1 MPGLTQKRVIDMH
14 EMKQDQLISVLATL
28 IERDV
33 AEAAK
38 VVEDLPAGDG
48 AALLSAVPVQVGVRL
63 INRLQ
68 SGFAGA
74 LLEQC
79 EVEEIKKLLINMPA
93 QQAAAIVMHLSVEKR
108 GELLPEIKGRLVDNI
123 RELLTYPEGS
133 VGRYMSMDMLTFK
146 KDESAGAVIDRLRK
160 LSVERK
166 FPASYAYVVDE
177 DNVLQGVLNT
187 RTLFLAEPS
196 QRLESIMITSVFALH
211 CFTDRSDAAREMASR
226 KYFAAP
232 VVDGE
237 NRLLGVIKAE
247 NMLRGIKEDLSGDMQ
262 KMFGVGGDERV
273 FSSIGFALKKRLLW
287 LTVNLGTAFLAAAVV
302 ALFQGIIAKLT
313 ILAVFLPVIAGQGG
327 NAGAQ
332 SLAVVMRGLVMREI
346 PPAKVPALIL
356 KETKL
361 GAINGLVIGII
372 TAVIAYVWYG
382 NYWLGVVIGLG
393 MIINLIIAGLAG
405 SSIPIIMK
413 RIGID
418 PAQSSSIILTTVTDV
433 MGFLA
438 FLGHGGI
445 VSELSHLIAR
455 GEAARNILVIRT
467 VTRSIAGR
475 ADNRYSPP
483 VPGCTSGSYPRPA

>member
-1 MPGLTQKRVIDMH
+1 MH
-14 EMKQDQLISVLATL
+14 EMNEDQLVSVLAAL

-33 AEAAK
+33 TEAAK

-196 QRLESIMITSVFALH
+196 QT
-211 CFTDRSDAAREMASR
+211 
-226 KYFAAP
+226 
-232 VVDGE
+232 
-237 NRLLGVIKAE
+237 GV
-247 NMLRGIKEDLSGDMQ
+247 
-262 KMFGVGGDERV
+262 
-273 FSSIGFALKKRLLW
+273 
-287 LTVNLGTAFLAAAVV
+287 
-302 ALFQGIIAKLT
+302 
-313 ILAVFLPVIAGQGG
+313 
-327 NAGAQ
+327 
-332 SLAVVMRGLVMREI
+332 
-346 PPAKVPALIL
+346 
-356 KETKL
+356 
-361 GAINGLVIGII
+361 
-372 TAVIAYVWYG
+372 
-382 NYWLGVVIGLG
+382 
-393 MIINLIIAGLAG
+393 
-405 SSIPIIMK
+405 
-413 RIGID
+413 
-418 PAQSSSIILTTVTDV
+418 
-433 MGFLA
+433 
-438 FLGHGGI
+438 
-445 VSELSHLIAR
+445 
-455 GEAARNILVIRT
+455 
-467 VTRSIAGR
+467 
-475 ADNRYSPP
+475 
-483 VPGCTSGSYPRPA
+483 